1 MWKVSEYDVQTLTS
15 FKLNFHVSRFKYNF
29 SVGNMECIQFKPF
42 LIFINTSI

>member
-29 SVGNMECIQFKPF
+29 FCWKYGMYTVQTLPHFH
-42 LIFINTSI
+42 